1 MRRATLTFSSLLV
14 ILVLAAA
21 CGGGDAPAE
30 PRRSEPMPVE
40 DTVFGDMI
48 ETQDR
53 ARAVEDVGM
62 ERKQEMDRVIEETGG
77 Q

>member
-1 MRRATLTFSSLLV
+1 MRFASC
-14 ILVLAAA
+14 AAA
-21 CGGGDAPAE
+21 VASCLLLQGCSSSEPPPE
-30 PRRSEPMPVE
+30 PRRSEPMAVE

-53 ARAVEDVGM
+53 ARAVEDLGF

>member
-1 MRRATLTFSSLLV
+1 MRFASCAAAVVVSF
-14 ILVLAAA
+14 VLAG
-21 CGGGDAPAE
+21 CGSSEPPPE
-30 PRRSEPMPVE
+30 PRRSEPMAVE

-53 ARAVEDVGM
+53 ARAVEDLGF
-62 ERKQEMDRVIEETGG
+62 ERKQEMDRLIEETGG